1 MGHAQ
6 MKVLWF
12 YGGTLLPAA
21 SRALGDPIGVS
32 CGWLPS
38 MLDALLAADGDIKIC
53 VVGLDARNCDFE
65 DGRVRY
71 ATFGQAGRFTYKKI
85 PGELQGRASRII
97 KDFCPDVIHIQGTE
111 YFYGC
116 FDEAVYGGVPTVVS
130 LQGVISGCHPYY
142 NGGLSPNEVRC
153 YDLTPKGLLKRHSV
167 FGVQTKW
174 RETRAAQ
181 EVRVLKAHRN
191 FIGRTEWDRAWVEF
205 YNPAARYF
213 TVNENLRA
221 PFYAERRNPANVK
234 RHSIYCGAAAHY
246 PLKGLHW
253 LMRAVA
259 SLKDEFPDIQLRI
272 AAAERYFA
280 PNRSIMERLKG
291 QGYHAYLR
299 SLAKELAIEDNIVA
313 LPTLPAEAVA
323 EELKS
328 AELFVLPSMCENSPN
343 SLGEAMIVGTPSIA
357 TFVGGVPSILKD
369 GKEGCL
375 VPSGDP
381 AALADAIRRWF
392 RHPDEA
398 EACVANARATAIAR
412 HNVGVNA
419 RATLNV
425 YWEIARK

>member
-1 MGHAQ
+1 MR
-6 MKVLWF
+6 VLWF

-21 SRALGDPIGVS
+21 SRALGDAVGVS

-53 VVGLDARNCDFE
+53 AVGLDARNCDLE

-85 PGELQGRASRII
+85 PIELQERASRII
-97 KDFCPDVIHIQGTE
+97 KDFSPDVIHIQGTE

-116 FDEAVYGGVPTVVS
+116 FDKEVYGGVPTVVS
-130 LQGVISGCHPYY
+130 LQGIISGYHPYY
-142 NGGLSPNEVRC
+142 SGGLAPSEVWR
-153 YDLTPKGLLKRHSV
+153 YDLTPRAILKRHSV
-167 FGVQTKW
+167 FGEQTKW
-174 RETRAAQ
+174 REARSVQ
-181 EVRVLKAHRN
+181 EARVLKAHRN
-191 FIGRTEWDRAWVEF
+191 FIGRTEWDRSWVEF
-205 YNPAARYF
+205 YNHAARYF

-221 PFYAERRNPANVK
+221 PFYAGRRNPAKVK

-253 LMRAVA
+253 LMRAIA

-280 PNRSIMERLKG
+280 PNRTIMERLKG

-299 SLAKELAIEDNIVA
+299 SLVKELTIEDNIVA
-313 LPTLPAEAVA
+313 LPPLPADAVA
-323 EELKS
+323 EELKN

-369 GKEGCL
+369 GKEGRL

-381 AALADAIRRWF
+381 AALAGAIRRWF
-392 RHPDEA
+392 SNPEEA
-398 EACVANARATAIAR
+398 QSCVESARATALKR
-412 HNVGVNA
+412 HDVLVNA
-419 RATLNV
+419 EATLKV
-425 YWEIARK
+425 YSAIVSESCR